1 MKKKIK
7 ISLTYFVV
15 FFCFLIIGK
24 TNTEKREIMFLK
36 KQFRKDN
43 KIELVNQ
50 IIKNEKPKDTEFLVN
65 I

>member
-1 MKKKIK
+1 
-7 ISLTYFVV
+7 
-15 FFCFLIIGK
+15 
-24 TNTEKREIMFLK
+24 MFLK